1 MEPAIPTALLWD
13 MDGTLVDTEPFWF
26 AAEHALVAEHGDSWS
41 DDDARSLVGNN
52 LLGSAEVLRE
62 RGGVALAPLE
72 IVERLSADVSE
83 RVRADPPWCPGAR
96 ELLVAARGAGLPCV
110 LVTASWRPL
119 VDAVLAGLPEGTFS
133 DVVTGDVVTHGK
145 PHPEP
150 YLTGAERLG
159 LDPSRC
165 LALEDSLN
173 GLTSALAAGVPT
185 IGITNH
191 VPLPSGDG
199 APAGLRVVET
209 LEGLTL
215 EQLLALAPAAPARP
229 SS

>member
-1 MEPAIPTALLWD
+1 

-41 DDDARSLVGNN
+41 DEDARSLVGND
-52 LLGSAEVLRE
+52 LLTSAEVLRE
-62 RGGVALAPLE
+62 RGGVRLAPLE

-83 RVRADPPWCPGAR
+83 RVRADQPWCPGAR
-96 ELLVAARGAGLPCV
+96 ELLVAAHDAGLACV

-119 VDAVLAGLPEGTFS
+119 VDAVLAGLPEGTFAA
-133 DVVTGDVVTHGK
+133 VVTGDVVTHGK

-191 VPLPSGDG
+191 VPLPTGEG
-199 APAGLRVVET
+199 APEGLRVIET

-215 EQLLALAPAAPARP
+215 AGLLALAPAAPARP